1 MSKNKNIEKDNK
13 KTLNLKKK
21 LKKLFKK
28 DNIVKIVLVV
38 ATLALVLGSILPYL
52 FL

>member
-13 KTLNLKKK
+13 KTLKKK

-52 FL
+52 FI

>member
-1 MSKNKNIEKDNK
+1 MSKNKNTENENRKP
-13 KTLNLKKK
+13 LKKR
-21 LKKLFKK
+21 LKKFFKK

-38 ATLALVLGSILPYL
+38 ATLALVLGSFLPYL

>member
-1 MSKNKNIEKDNK
+1 MSKNKNIENENRKPLRK
-13 KTLNLKKK
+13 RLKKF
-21 LKKLFKK
+21 FKK

-38 ATLALVLGSILPYL
+38 ATLALVLGSFLPYL

>member
-1 MSKNKNIEKDNK
+1 MSKNKNIENENRKS
-13 KTLNLKKK
+13 LKKR

-38 ATLALVLGSILPYL
+38 ATLALVLGSFLPYL